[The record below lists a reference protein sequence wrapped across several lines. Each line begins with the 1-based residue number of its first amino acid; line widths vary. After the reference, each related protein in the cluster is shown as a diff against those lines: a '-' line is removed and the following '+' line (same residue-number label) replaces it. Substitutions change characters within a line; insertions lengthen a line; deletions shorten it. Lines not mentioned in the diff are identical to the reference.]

1 MTLGLWL
8 IFAYAVLAY
17 VVLAFAFAA
26 ANETPE
32 DETLED
38 ETPQWA
44 RDGDGR
50 GRGRRENLVAW
61 QFREPCRGEEEAR
74 PGRLVPVNQSI
85 RTT

>member
-8 IFAYAVLAY
+8 IVAYAVLAY

-26 ANETPE
+26 ANQTPE

-44 RDGDGR
+44 RDGHG
-50 GRGRRENLVAW
+50 L
-61 QFREPCRGEEEAR
+61 GEGDVKAPYRDRLAHLAEVKR
-74 PGRLVPVNQSI
+74 KHDPGDLFGVNQNI